1 MGTAGSGQ
9 KQKNGGMNPK
19 ELWGSSS
26 WSLWGWS
33 HGLHL
38 VLQHPGLSLIRLQA
52 LDALTWLGKA
62 GAPCSATAGA
72 QRLKVETHKPTLGWN
87 MSWVF
92 ARLPA
97 AFLAQSSIAPSGQET
112 ANSNQTTRSR
122 HQLSPSWLV
131 HSPALS
137 REALGPPC
145 TRGWVPALLPG
156 AADLLDPS
164 AEPSAPSY
172 PPTRRSLFK
181 YPLWLKTQKLL
192 QEL

>member
-1 MGTAGSGQ
+1 MQVKAVARGLLASTPETQLPHLLLSPQGNSRIGAETEKRGHEPQRALGVLFLVSL
-9 KQKNGGMNPK
+9 GMEP
-19 ELWGSSS
+19 WPSPRPS
-26 WSLWGWS
+26 
-33 HGLHL
+33 
-38 VLQHPGLSLIRLQA
+38 HPGLSLIRLQA

-112 ANSNQTTRSR
+112 ANSNQTSRSR

-145 TRGWVPALLPG
+145 TRGWSQLFCPG
-156 AADLLDPS
+156 QQIS
-164 AEPSAPSY
+164 
-172 PPTRRSLFK
+172 
-181 YPLWLKTQKLL
+181 
-192 QEL
+192 